1 MRFHVSN
8 TLLAIL
14 ILAWVGLVLSVISW
28 SCSSPINVAVKAQN
42 YNCENKIDNQD
53 GTITLEKCIQTNEHE
68 RINQDAKD
76 APDNITSM
84 QMHAREN

>member
-1 MRFHVSN
+1 MKDRVTDIFV
-8 TLLAIL
+8 AFL
-14 ILAWVGLVLSVISW
+14 IGAGCFLGLYLGHA
-28 SCSSPINVAVKAQN
+28 CSSPINVNVKAQH